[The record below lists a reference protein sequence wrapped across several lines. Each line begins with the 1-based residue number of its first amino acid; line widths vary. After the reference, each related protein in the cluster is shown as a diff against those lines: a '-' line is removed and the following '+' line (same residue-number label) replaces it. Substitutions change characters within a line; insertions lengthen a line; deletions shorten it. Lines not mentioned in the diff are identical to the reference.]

1 MTLRWNPAP
10 TLSHAVGG
18 RGTRVL
24 TPGGLAV
31 LVGLQLTAGTA
42 FAQAASDPYCE
53 PYYPFGDLECNGP
66 TISLEGSPYAE
77 IDRHEC
83 DFSTLEAYDEALKVR
98 TPQNAPSAYA
108 NTIAN
113 KANCLAN
120 LPDDPQH
127 PEAGNVSNCAEA
139 VALYRTAMEIF
150 ETLGEREK
158 VDVIEDAIREVVASH
173 DNVSVLSHGPH

>member
-83 DFSTLEAYDEALKVR
+83 DFSTLEAYDEDQALRLNVEFPGR
-98 TPQNAPSAYA
+98 RFFLNTVNSSGEDLLHFRYTDHCINGGSLYA
-108 NTIAN
+108 VSYTHLTLPTI
-113 KANCLAN
+113 LR
-120 LPDDPQH
+120 
-127 PEAGNVSNCAEA
+127 V
-139 VALYRTAMEIF
+139 
-150 ETLGEREK
+150 
-158 VDVIEDAIREVVASH
+158 
-173 DNVSVLSHGPH
+173 